1 MGLYNAEISAG
12 SLMLQESRRLA
23 RLMTEN
29 PTEAQWI
36 QAIKFDNILQKNSPA
51 TAMRQAHLIRKRL
64 DTLNQEAW
72 LLIAESEQE
81 VALQLLL
88 AAAIKHSRLLADFLQ
103 DIYAQQIRRL
113 EHTLHPHHWEGFL
126 TECTHRDDQV
136 AGWADSTKKKLF
148 QVIVR
153 ILAEAKYLDS
163 SRKMNLTPQMLH
175 PTVISY
181 LKRNN
186 ESQVLAVMEQ
196 VK

>member
-1 MGLYNAEISAG
+1 MGFYNAEISAG

-23 RLMTEN
+23 RLLIEH
-29 PTEAQWI
+29 PAEAQWM
-36 QAIKFDNILQKNSPA
+36 QAIKVDNILQKKSPA

-72 LLIAESEQE
+72 VLIAESEQE
-81 VALQLLL
+81 VVLQLLL

-126 TECTHRDDQV
+126 MECTHRDDQV
-136 AGWADSTKKKLF
+136 ADWADSTKKKLF

-153 ILAEAKYLDS
+153 ILSESKYLDS
-163 SRKMNLTPQMLH
+163 SRKMNLTPPMLH